1 MGLEAI
7 VMSTASPQIARSDTP
22 GTYDIPFIGWS
33 NAAQEFRTEVF
44 QFALSGSVRPLI
56 IGDPGVG
63 KKTMAKAWLAL
74 SPHDEERALTFVDLN
89 RRSFLPPGR
98 YIGVTTYRPSSARY
112 VAVMGKGIQEQLP
125 EGSGPVSRLL
135 EAFWYYFDFAM
146 YMPPLRAGREID
158 VLAFLE
164 YWHRAR
170 AARAGLRYHNVS
182 ASLLHRMIFGDWPDN
197 LDGIYIYLRMLGHA
211 DRIEHAGT
219 IKPAGTL
226 EIETLREAPR
236 QGTIAM
242 TESSEDVPGCE
253 PEMSEDED
261 IPFQA
266 LRDIAVRMYLWSCCQ
281 EPIDADTPGVTQAC
295 SLEKVP
301 LSQFLSGLTAQEFL
315 QLDEEQFIRDH
326 VLPNAPMSLSERGD
340 RFMLLLHRINHK
352 RIFGTSF
359 KALKTGL
366 SIDPGWVDARLR
378 CAAEPA
384 CTASVCA
391 AQLRGIAA
399 CGPEQG
405 LARPGAK
412 PASGE
417 LLFYRTR

>member
-1 MGLEAI
+1 
-7 VMSTASPQIARSDTP
+7 
-22 GTYDIPFIGWS
+22 
-33 NAAQEFRTEVF
+33 
-44 QFALSGSVRPLI
+44 
-56 IGDPGVG
+56 
-63 KKTMAKAWLAL
+63 
-74 SPHDEERALTFVDLN
+74 
-89 RRSFLPPGR
+89 
-98 YIGVTTYRPSSARY
+98 
-112 VAVMGKGIQEQLP
+112 
-125 EGSGPVSRLL
+125 
-135 EAFWYYFDFAM
+135 
-146 YMPPLRAGREID
+146 
-158 VLAFLE
+158 
-164 YWHRAR
+164 
-170 AARAGLRYHNVS
+170 
-182 ASLLHRMIFGDWPDN
+182 
-197 LDGIYIYLRMLGHA
+197 
-211 DRIEHAGT
+211 
-219 IKPAGTL
+219 
-226 EIETLREAPR
+226 
-236 QGTIAM
+236 M

-391 AQLRGIAA
+391 AQLRGITA

-405 LARPGAK
+405 LARPGAE